1 MSLYLGNTVI
11 SGVTTPLNGS
21 IAIGQIISSIIPLT
35 DAGLHLLDGS
45 LIQGGGVYDA
55 FVQYIANLVNL
66 YPQCFTDEA
75 TWQSTVSSKGVC
87 GKFVYDSV
95 NNTVRL
101 PKITGF
107 IEGTINNGDV
117 GDIINAGLPDH
128 THHIAV
134 YNAEGSATG
143 GGYVPGS
150 SFDAGSVIVNS
161 GTNGESG
168 NGNWTDRST
177 NYGYNTNRN
186 QMNNASSVNSI
197 YGNSSTVQPQS
208 IKVFYYIVVATTT
221 KTEIEVDIDDVI
233 TDLNMLNNNVIHRT
247 TNEYYTGQK
256 NRNIEGLDTSTT
268 QWIDGNSAILTQYDD
283 VNFVNSIDYY
293 YNIVKDGQNRYLLYN
308 TCAIFNN
315 GIKNQLSARTRNTA
329 NTANVNCDFTLYAF
343 KDGTTYVEAPASDI
357 NGSIVTT
364 VNKSKSE
371 NGYFQLGNG
380 LIINWGRTSNT
391 QQTNVTFSKAYSSAN
406 SYAVIAVPYTS
417 SNSNQD
423 GYSCYVTNLSATG
436 CTIWNKMYGSS
447 ISAIKHWIAIGY

>member
-293 YNIVKDGQNRYLLYN
+293 YNIVKDGQNRYL
-308 TCAIFNN
+308 
-315 GIKNQLSARTRNTA
+315 
-329 NTANVNCDFTLYAF
+329 
-343 KDGTTYVEAPASDI
+343 
-357 NGSIVTT
+357 
-364 VNKSKSE
+364 
-371 NGYFQLGNG
+371 
-380 LIINWGRTSNT
+380 
-391 QQTNVTFSKAYSSAN
+391 
-406 SYAVIAVPYTS
+406 
-417 SNSNQD
+417 
-423 GYSCYVTNLSATG
+423 
-436 CTIWNKMYGSS
+436 
-447 ISAIKHWIAIGY
+447 